1 MKVDKE
7 ITVVLENFEGPLDL
21 LFHLIYKCEIDV
33 YEVMLKRITD
43 EFLTIV
49 KEHATPIDKSAEFI
63 STAASLIWFKSR
75 QLLPK
80 HETIKPFEELLEDPH
95 FEIIHHL
102 VDYCRFKH
110 AAKELAVREI
120 EQSVYHHRGAEKV
133 GEAKRNLGIE
143 HLTLE
148 DLAGLF
154 QQIAA
159 KAKKENGQLH
169 EETWKVSD
177 KINYLRKMLTLQTKV
192 TFFELFDA
200 EFSRLEL
207 IVIFLA
213 VLELMKLGEISVAR
227 ELASNEIIIH
237 PLHNRDRDR

>member
-7 ITVVLENFEGPLDL
+7 ITVVLENFEGPLEL
-21 LFHLIYKCEIDV
+21 LFHLIYKCEIDI

-43 EFLTIV
+43 EFLMLI

-63 STAASLIWFKSR
+63 ATAASLIWFKSH

-80 HETIKPFEELLEDPH
+80 HAPIKPFEELLEDPH

-102 VDYCRFKH
+102 VDYCRFKN
-110 AAKELAVREI
+110 AAKELVVRET
-120 EQSVYHHRGAEKV
+120 EQSVYHPRGSEKI

-154 QQIAA
+154 QQIAS
-159 KAKKENGQLH
+159 KAKRENGQLH
-169 EETWKVSD
+169 EEAWKVSD
-177 KINYLRKMLTLQTKV
+177 KITYLRKMMTLQGAV
-192 TFFELFDA
+192 TFSELFHA
-200 EFSRLEL
+200 ELSRLEL

-213 VLELMKLGEISVAR
+213 VLELMKLGEISVVR
-227 ELASNEIIIH
+227 ELATNEIIIH
-237 PLHNRDRDR
+237 PLYNRDRSQ